1 MMAQRR
7 ALKNSSLISH
17 TSYLKRKRRFTL
29 IELLVV
35 IAIIAILAG
44 MLLPSLSKA
53 KDAAKGISCQ
63 SNLKQLGLQ
72 VRMYADSFQGWVPE
86 YTTEQGFHFIDI
98 VVTTLTGKQLMSLS
112 NSKNPQNTAAYGCPA
127 LERAPQTSNGFW
139 YRNHYGVRIVTA
151 AMDTESKYGWLK
163 QVTYRDYKG
172 VSGSFNPYFWNID
185 KKPHTSET
193 IFFGDSHG
201 WSNNRATHAQGFYHK
216 SNSTYSTRLGLHHA
230 GAAAVAFNDG
240 HAEALKTHELKSR
253 FSFSQVK
260 TLNNNVIDF

>member
-44 MLLPSLSKA
+44 MLLPALGKT
-53 KDAAKGISCQ
+53 KEMAKGISCQ

-72 VRMYADSFQGWVPE
+72 VRMYADSYEGWVPE

-98 VVTTLTGKQLMSLS
+98 VVSTLTGKNLMTLA
-112 NSKNPQNTAAYGCPA
+112 NSKKPQNTAAYGCPA
-127 LERAPQTSNGFW
+127 LERAPQTSQGFW
-139 YRNHYGVRIVTA
+139 YRNHYGVRIITTG
-151 AMDTESKYGWLK
+151 MDTEAKYGWLK
-163 QVTYRDYKG
+163 EVTYKNYKG
-172 VSGSFNPYFWNID
+172 GSSSFKAYFWNID
-185 KKPHTSET
+185 KKPRPAET

-201 WSNNRATHAQGFYHK
+201 ATTAVHAQGFYHK
-216 SNSTYSTRLGLHHA
+216 SSSTYSGRLGLHHA
-230 GAAAVAFNDG
+230 GAAAVGFNDG
-240 HAEALKTHELKSR
+240 HVEALKTPDLKSR

-260 TLNNNVIDF
+260 TLDSNTIDF

>member
-17 TSYLKRKRRFTL
+17 TSYLKRERRFTL

-44 MLLPSLSKA
+44 MLLPSLGKA
-53 KDAAKGISCQ
+53 KESAKGITCR

-72 VRMYADSFQGWVPE
+72 VRMYADSFGGWVPE

-98 VVTTLTGKQLMSLS
+98 VVTTLTGKSPMVGTW
-112 NSKNPQNTAAYGCPA
+112 KRPQETAAYGCPA
-127 LERAPQTSNGFW
+127 LERAPLTSQGFW
-139 YRNHYGVRIVTA
+139 FRNHYGVRIVTA

-163 QVTYRDYKG
+163 QVTYRNYKG
-172 VSGSFNPYFWNID
+172 VSGSFIPYFWNID
-185 KKPHTSET
+185 KKPHPSET

-216 SNSTYSTRLGLHHA
+216 SSSTYSTRLGLHHA

-240 HAEALKTHELKSR
+240 HAEALKTQELKSR

-260 TLNNNVIDF
+260 TLNNAAVDF